1 MPAIVTALTEG
12 NIITIT
18 STETNGGITTTSKV
32 VRTKKQ
38 CYSNITGTNAAP
50 AFSIVDHK
58 GVTIF
63 TKTFN
68 GDTQDDVT
76 HSINAKVTFANIWAE
91 FNTWNGGV
99 GVAALQPEKVY
110 IAQLTQS
117 GTNTPP
123 TYSVVKNTLGRPLV
137 FASSATNGVY
147 TQALGT
153 GASAIYDKTKA
164 SYACGGGIAATTSI
178 QVAMNGDTLTITSAT
193 SGTGTNGL
201 LSATPVS
208 IRVQH

>member
-18 STETNGGITTTSKV
+18 STDTSYGITTTTKV

-38 CYSNITGTNAAP
+38 CYSNITGTGTAQV
-50 AFSIVDHK
+50 FSIVDHK
-58 GVTIF
+58 GATIF
-63 TKTFN
+63 TKTFAS
-68 GDTQDDVT
+68 GVQSEVT
-76 HSINAKVTFANIWAE
+76 HSINAKVTFADIWAE

-99 GVAALQPEKVY
+99 GVTALQPERVY

-117 GTNTPP
+117 STSAP
-123 TYSVVKNTLGRPLV
+123 TYTVIKNTLGSPIV
-137 FASSATNGVY
+137 FAYGSTGVY
-147 TQALGT
+147 TQAIG
-153 GASAIYDKTKA
+153 SIYDKTKA
-164 SYACGGGIAATTSI
+164 AYACGGGTAATTTI
-178 QVAMNGDTLTITSAT
+178 QLGVNADNLTLTTAT
-193 SGTGTNGL
+193 SQAVANGL

>member
-18 STETNGGITTTSKV
+18 STETLYGITTTSKV

-38 CYSNITGTNAAP
+38 CYSNITGTGTAQV
-50 AFSIVDHK
+50 FSIVDHK
-58 GVTIF
+58 GATIF
-63 TKTFN
+63 TKTFAS
-68 GDTQDDVT
+68 GVQSEVT
-76 HSINAKVTFANIWAE
+76 HSINAKVTFADIWAE

-99 GVAALQPEKVY
+99 GVTALQPERVY

-117 GTNTPP
+117 STSAP
-123 TYSVVKNTLGRPLV
+123 TYTVIKNTLGSPIV
-137 FASSATNGVY
+137 FAYGSMGVY
-147 TQALGT
+147 TQAIGT
-153 GASAIYDKTKA
+153 IYDKTKA
-164 SYACGGGIAATTSI
+164 AYACGGGTAATTTI
-178 QVAMNGDTLTITSAT
+178 QLGVNADNLTLTTAT
-193 SGTGTNGL
+193 SQAVANGL